1 MLEIYQ
7 DTLIDLLLPKNG
19 GKPKR
24 LDIKKDSKVAPF
36 IFLFLIGLLIMSLFF
51 LGVFVVSVSSCL
63 LVGEIFWCMCI
74 IGALKYVLFVIHPW
88 CRVHFSTHHNSH
100 FVSPSLNVPTSR

>member
-36 IFLFLIGLLIMSLFF
+36 IFLFLVGLSIMCLFF
-51 LGVFVVSVSSCL
+51 SLLFLLFLFLPVCLWVKSSGACVS
-63 LVGEIFWCMCI
+63 LV
-74 IGALKYVLFVIHPW
+74 P
-88 CRVHFSTHHNSH
+88 
-100 FVSPSLNVPTSR
+100 

>member
-19 GKPKR
+19 GKQKR

-36 IFLFLIGLLIMSLFF
+36 LSFCFSSAFQSCLFF
-51 LGVFVVSVSSCL
+51 SLVFLLFPFLPVCLWVKSSGACVS
-63 LVGEIFWCMCI
+63 LV
-74 IGALKYVLFVIHPW
+74 P
-88 CRVHFSTHHNSH
+88 
-100 FVSPSLNVPTSR
+100 

>member
-19 GKPKR
+19 GKPKK

-36 IFLFLIGLLIMSLFF
+36 IFLFLIGLSIMCLFF
-51 LGVFVVSVSSCL
+51 SLVFLLFPFLPVCL
-63 LVGEIFWCMCI
+63 
-74 IGALKYVLFVIHPW
+74 
-88 CRVHFSTHHNSH
+88 
-100 FVSPSLNVPTSR
+100 